1 METYEKI
8 TVLRM
13 AVDLR
18 TYEDE
23 PRSVTEIYK
32 ELISLIEE
40 DKGDD

>member
-1 METYEKI
+1 MKTHEKI

-23 PRSVTEIYK
+23 SRSVTEIYK

-40 DKGDD
+40 DKEND